1 MKNLFDSCLTHEEY
15 KYSLEDAALSK
26 ETGLLTITVKANF
39 VVPIEEINKVSMALD
54 NSIPGVTSIDFK
66 FRYVDV
72 CMSLEELLPIYI
84 KHMIKTVNGKYA
96 HLTCTI
102 MDENIHVGE
111 EDIYVYV
118 IGNRIAEE
126 LNNQLAGKFG
136 SMLAEDFGIQRKFKF
151 VNDKEEYNRVRK
163 SIKSPAMVLNHMP
176 GMGTSNGA
184 GEYGCND
191 SVVNVQGG
199 NENSMVEGKYS
210 IDDKFDGNAPLGTEF
225 VNQDAFGMAGN
236 YDGNGPEYVPE
247 YIPDQGA
254 FDANMY
260 DDFVPMPKPVQ
271 KEKPKE
277 KEKPKRQRRG
287 GGLNEPARGNMII
300 GKGIPDGFELTPM
313 RQFSESSGE
322 CVMEGEIFGITVK
335 EIRNDKVIMTVLFSD
350 TKSSVCAKAFLS
362 IEKWEEVNSLISEG
376 DRICIY
382 GNGEFDTFVNTP
394 VLMIKALEKREK
406 RIRTDN
412 APEKRVEL
420 HAHTKMSAMDG
431 LSDIKQFIKQAK
443 AWGHKAVAITDHG
456 VVQAFPEAAKAAGDD
471 IKIVYGV
478 EGYLLP
484 DEGLIHED
492 GTIDYKKRKTN
503 HIIII
508 ARTQEGLKNLYRLVS
523 ISHLYYFY
531 KKPRIPR
538 SILNK
543 YREGLIIG
551 SACEAGELFRA
562 VLEKKSQEEIE
573 KIASYYDYLEIQPLI
588 NNQFL
593 VNKGIV
599 EDKNG
604 LAELNKQIIELGR
617 KLNKPVVATCD
628 CHYINEEDYVY
639 RRILMAGQG
648 FKDLGDGGLYFRT
661 TDEMLAEFD
670 YLDEE
675 TAREIV
681 IENPNKIADMVE
693 KIRPV
698 PKGKFPPHIDN
709 ADVTLREECYKKAHE
724 MYGNPLPDVV
734 EKRLSDELSAI
745 IDEGYAV
752 MYVSAQMLV
761 RKSMSDGYLVGSRGS
776 VGSSFAATMAGITE
790 VNPLPPHYLCPQC
803 KHLEWGDENQYDCG
817 VDMPEKICPNCG
829 IKMRQ
834 EGFTIPFETFL
845 GIPGKQ
851 KEPDIDLN
859 FAGEYQPIA
868 HKYVDE
874 IFGEEN
880 VFKAGTIGTIAT
892 KTAYGFVLKYFE
904 ERGIPVNKYETER
917 LATGCEGVKRTTGQ
931 HPGGIIIMPDG
942 HDINEFCPVQ
952 RPANDMTS
960 DFITTHFD
968 YHAIDENLLKLDI
981 LGHDAP
987 SIIRHLQDMTGI
999 DPIKDVPLKDEKV
1012 NSIFLGTEALDIK
1025 DEEYRFKHG
1034 SYGIPEF
1041 GTKFVRQMLD
1051 DTHPTK
1057 FADLI
1062 RISGFSHGTDV
1073 WLGNAK
1079 DYIKDGTAT
1088 MQNAISTRDDIM
1100 NFLILKGVPPI
1111 PAFTIMEKVRKG
1123 KGLTDDEA
1131 KLMLEH
1137 DTPQWYVDSCRKIK
1151 YMFPRAHAVAYVTMA
1166 YRIAWFK
1173 VYHPQ
1178 AFYAAHLTTKIAD
1191 FNWDIIKQGKHA
1203 ILNRMDELLAKG
1215 KSATTKEE
1223 GEILVLEICYE
1234 MAARGY
1240 EFLNPAFE
1248 TSEAVRFNVV
1258 DGKVAVPI
1266 NAMSGVGENCAKAIM
1281 EEYEIRPFET
1291 IEEIQIRAKANKT
1304 AIAALRENGI
1314 LDGMQETDQMSFF

>member
-1 MKNLFDSCLTHEEY
+1 MKNLLDKCLTDERF
-15 KYSLEDAALSK
+15 KYHPEDASLSR
-26 ETGLLTITVKANF
+26 ETGKLIITIKTNF
-39 VVPIEEINKVSMALD
+39 VMDIDEVLKIEKALD
-54 NSIPGVTSIDFK
+54 DSIPGVKSVEFK
-66 FRYVDV
+66 FRYEDV
-72 CMSLEELLPIYI
+72 CMSLDELIPLYV
-84 KHMIKTVNGKYA
+84 KHMIKIVNGKYA
-96 HLTCTI
+96 HLTSTI
-102 MDENIHVGE
+102 LEENVHVG
-111 EDIYVYV
+111 DNVVSVYV

-126 LNNQLAGKFG
+126 LNGQLAGRF
-136 SMLAEDFGIQRKFKF
+136 SLMLRDAFGISREFRF
-151 VNDKEEYNRVRK
+151 INDKDEYARVRK
-163 SIKSPAMVLNHMP
+163 SMRSPAMVLRNMSPKDQGRGP
-176 GMGTSNGA
+176 GENACPEKQVDEKSPA
-184 GEYGCND
+184 LAA
-191 SVVNVQGG
+191 NV
-199 NENSMVEGKYS
+199 
-210 IDDKFDGNAPLGTEF
+210 DDGPSF
-225 VNQDAFGMAGN
+225 VPD
-236 YDGNGPEYVPE
+236 
-247 YIPDQGA
+247 YIPEQISDEMPYD
-254 FDANMY
+254 FTMY
-260 DDFVPMPKPVQ
+260 DEFVPMPKVS
-271 KEKPKE
+271 PKE
-277 KEKPKRQRRG
+277 KETEKPKAKFEKHKRRG
-287 GGLNEPARGNMII
+287 GGLNEPASGNKII
-300 GKGIPDGFELTPM
+300 GKGIPSSMTEVVPM
-313 RQFSESSGE
+313 SQFSELTGE
-322 CVMEGEIFGITVK
+322 CLLEGEIFGMTVK
-335 EIRNDKVIMTVLFSD
+335 EIRNDKVIMTILFSD
-350 TKSSVCAKAFLS
+350 TKSSVCAKAFLTT
-362 IEKWEEVNSLISEG
+362 EKWEEVKGLISSG
-376 DRICIY
+376 DRISVY
-382 GNGEFDTFVNTP
+382 GNSEFDTFVNTP
-394 VLMIKALEKREK
+394 VLMIKALEKRPKKVRVDQSE
-406 RIRTDN
+406 
-412 APEKRVEL
+412 EKRVEL

-431 LSDIKQFIKQAK
+431 LSDIKQFVNQAK
-443 AWGHKAVAITDHG
+443 AWGHPAVAITDHG
-456 VVQAFPEAAKAAGDD
+456 VVQAFPEAAKAAGGD
-471 IKIVYGV
+471 IKMIYGV

-508 ARTQEGLKNLYRLVS
+508 AKTQEGLKNLYRLVS

-538 SILNK
+538 SVLKK

-562 VLEKKSQEEIE
+562 VLEKKPQEEIE
-573 KIASYYDYLEIQPLI
+573 EIANFYDYLEIQPLI

-593 VNKGIV
+593 VNKGFV
-599 EDKNG
+599 EDRDG
-604 LAELNKQIIELGR
+604 LAELNKEIVRLGK

-628 CHYINEEDYVY
+628 CHYINEEDYIY
-639 RRILMAGQG
+639 RKILMAGQG

-661 TDEMLAEFD
+661 TEEMLSEFD
-670 YLDEE
+670 YLDPE
-675 TAREIV
+675 TAREVV
-681 IENPNKIADMVE
+681 IENPRKIADSIE
-693 KIRPV
+693 EIRPV

-724 MYGNPLPDVV
+724 MYGDPLPDVV
-734 EKRLSDELSAI
+734 EKRLADELSAI

-790 VNPLPPHYLCPQC
+790 VNPLPPHYLCPKC
-803 KHLEWGDENQYDCG
+803 KHLEWGDETQYDCG
-817 VDMPEKICPNCG
+817 VDMPEKTCPSCG

-859 FAGEYQPIA
+859 FAGEYQPVA

-917 LATGCEGVKRTTGQ
+917 LAIGCEGVKRTTGQ

-952 RPANDMTS
+952 RPANDMSS

-1012 NSIFLGTEALDIK
+1012 NSIFLGTEALNIL
-1025 DEEYRFKHG
+1025 DEDYRFKHG

-1057 FADLI
+1057 FADLV

-1173 VYHPQ
+1173 VYYPQ

-1191 FNWDIIKQGKHA
+1191 FNWDVIKQGKHA
-1203 ILNRMDELLAKG
+1203 ILQRMDELLAKG

-1248 TSEAVRFNVV
+1248 TSEAARFTVV
-1258 DGKVAVPI
+1258 DDKVAVPI
-1266 NAMSGVGENCAKAIM
+1266 NAMAGVGENCAKAIM

-1291 IEEIQIRAKANKT
+1291 IEEIQVRAKANKT
-1304 AIAALRENGI
+1304 AIAALRENG
-1314 LDGMQETDQMSFF
+1314 LLEGMQETDQISFF

>member
-1 MKNLFDSCLTHEEY
+1 MKNLFDSCLTQDKYE
-15 KYSLEDAALSK
+15 YSLEDASLSR
-26 ETGLLTITVKANF
+26 ETGKLIITVKTNF
-39 VVPIEEINKVSMALD
+39 VIPVEEVDKVSSALD
-54 NSIPGVTSIDFK
+54 NSIPGVKSINFK
-66 FRYVDV
+66 FRYHNV
-72 CMSLEELLPIYI
+72 CMSEDELIPLYL
-84 KHMIKTVNGKYA
+84 KHMIKIVNGKYA
-96 HLTCTI
+96 HLTGTI
-102 MDENIHVGE
+102 LEENIHVG
-111 EDIYVYV
+111 DTDVTVYV
-118 IGNRIAEE
+118 IGKRIAEE
-126 LNNQLAGKFG
+126 LNNQLADRFG
-136 SMLAEDFGIQRKFKF
+136 SMLADSFGIQKTFKF
-151 VNDKEEYNRVRK
+151 VNDKEEYARVRK
-163 SIKSPAMVLNHMP
+163 SMRPGIVRMSMERMSNVGQEGSRAAVGDHFDGDMP
-176 GMGTSNGA
+176 LGA
-184 GEYGCND
+184 ERVNQGEA
-191 SVVNVQGG
+191 VVNGLATGPVDGG
-199 NENSMVEGKYS
+199 EP
-210 IDDKFDGNAPLGTEF
+210 I
-225 VNQDAFGMAGN
+225 
-236 YDGNGPEYVPE
+236 PE
-247 YIPDQGA
+247 YIPEFIPEQDI
-254 FDANMY
+254 FDTNMY
-260 DDFVPMPKPVQ
+260 DEFVPMPKPKVKSDKSEGKGDKASKFG
-271 KEKPKE
+271 KERP
-277 KEKPKRQRRG
+277 RRRG
-287 GGLNEPARGNMII
+287 GGLNEPAQGNRII
-300 GKGIPDGFELTPM
+300 GKSMPGGFEEVVPM
-313 RQFSESSGE
+313 TQFSELTGE
-322 CVMEGEIFGITVK
+322 CILEGEIFGITVK

-350 TKSSVCAKAFLS
+350 TKSSVCAKAFLTT
-362 IEKWEEVNSLISEG
+362 EKWEEVKGLIGEG
-376 DRICIY
+376 DSIRVY
-382 GNGEFDTFVNTP
+382 GNSEFDTYVNTP
-394 VLMIKALEKREK
+394 VLMIKCLEKKEK
-406 RIRTDN
+406 KIRKDN
-412 APEKRVEL
+412 SEEKRVEL

-431 LSDIKQFIKQAK
+431 LSDIKQFVKTAK

-456 VVQAFPEAAKAAGDD
+456 VVQAFPEAAKAAGGD

-484 DEGLIHED
+484 DEGLILED

-508 ARTQEGLKNLYRLVS
+508 AKTQEGLKNLYRLVS

-538 SILNK
+538 SILTK

-562 VLEKKSQEEIE
+562 VLEDKPEEEIE
-573 KIASYYDYLEIQPLI
+573 AIANYYDYLEVQPLI

-599 EDKNG
+599 EDKKG
-604 LAELNKQIIELGR
+604 LAELNMKIIELGR

-628 CHYINEEDYVY
+628 CHYINEEDYIY
-639 RRILMAGQG
+639 RKILMAGQG

-661 TDEMLAEFD
+661 TEEMLAEFD
-670 YLDEE
+670 YLDEA

-693 KIRPV
+693 DIRPV

-709 ADVTLREECYKKAHE
+709 ADVTLREECYRKAHE
-724 MYGNPLPDVV
+724 MYGDPLPDVV

-790 VNPLPPHYLCPQC
+790 VNPLPPHYLCPEC
-803 KHLEWGDENQYDCG
+803 KHLEWGDENEYDCG
-817 VDMPEKICPNCG
+817 VDMPEKMCPNCG

-874 IFGEEN
+874 IFGEQN

-904 ERGIPVNKYETER
+904 ERGIPTNKYETER
-917 LATGCEGVKRTTGQ
+917 LAIGCEGVKRTTGQ

-952 RPANDMTS
+952 RPANDMSS

-1012 NSIFLGTEALDIK
+1012 NSIFLGTEALNIK

-1100 NFLILKGVPPI
+1100 NYLILKGVPPI
-1111 PAFTIMEKVRKG
+1111 PSFTIMEKVRKG

-1131 KLMLEH
+1131 KLMLDH
-1137 DTPQWYVDSCRKIK
+1137 GTPQWYVDSCRKIK

-1191 FNWDIIKQGKHA
+1191 FNWDVIKQGKHA
-1203 ILNRMDELLAKG
+1203 ILRRMDELLAKG

-1240 EFLNPAFE
+1240 EFLEPAFN
-1248 TSEAVRFNVV
+1248 TSEAARFTVV
-1258 DGKVAVPI
+1258 DDKVAVPI
-1266 NAMSGVGENCAKAIM
+1266 NAMAGVGENCAKAIM
-1281 EEYEIRPFET
+1281 DEYEIRPFET
-1291 IEEIQIRAKANKT
+1291 VEEIQIRAKANKT
-1304 AIAALRENGI
+1304 AIAALRENGL
-1314 LDGMQETDQMSFF
+1314 LDGMQETDQISFF